1 MALNK
6 ELVHKIRRKHGD
18 ERIILSLEEK
28 AFCVSLQKDG
38 TTLERE
44 ARDVSEFMGQISAS
58 QVAWVDYIVEDL
70 RRDACDVAKSLG
82 FSGNVTSA
90 LIKADRAGYEDLD
103 TELGLLIPAIIV
115 SGFDVK
121 IEYLLI
127 LMRSGLVVTIHTT
140 EVKRFFRLRR
150 YARVFMRKIKTPLS
164 KPDKLTHVLIRIID
178 ENNARNFDH
187 LREIE
192 SNADKLSEKLSDV
205 NTPREA
211 IGKNIHEM
219 KHALIMYLTGLWETV
234 DVLNTLRYGDP
245 ELLTDDP
252 KLLQRLGS
260 LVVEVNYQIGLAE
273 HLSEVL
279 ASGLEVMQS
288 IYNNQLQILN
298 NKMALLVAYLTVI
311 GTAVLVPNTIATA
324 LSNPAFQMGP
334 QDVGWYSALLV
345 LSTIV
350 STLVAYLWVK
360 SRGLLPEKTH

>member
-140 EVKRFFRLRR
+140 
-150 YARVFMRKIKTPLS
+150 
-164 KPDKLTHVLIRIID
+164 
-178 ENNARNFDH
+178 
-187 LREIE
+187 
-192 SNADKLSEKLSDV
+192 
-205 NTPREA
+205 
-211 IGKNIHEM
+211 
-219 KHALIMYLTGLWETV
+219 
-234 DVLNTLRYGDP
+234 
-245 ELLTDDP
+245 
-252 KLLQRLGS
+252 
-260 LVVEVNYQIGLAE
+260 
-273 HLSEVL
+273 
-279 ASGLEVMQS
+279 
-288 IYNNQLQILN
+288 
-298 NKMALLVAYLTVI
+298 
-311 GTAVLVPNTIATA
+311 
-324 LSNPAFQMGP
+324 
-334 QDVGWYSALLV
+334 
-345 LSTIV
+345 
-350 STLVAYLWVK
+350 
-360 SRGLLPEKTH
+360 